1 MRKLASNILFVLGF
15 ITALVFFFFGKDFA
29 SLFGAGKESELTVG
43 RGFKIFSLTFV
54 FMGYDVIASMY
65 LTSIGDALSSAII
78 SALRGLVLLLIF
90 TFLFP
95 YLWGMDGV
103 WAVSPSTE
111 VLTVIV
117 AIFLIKKEKNKG

>member
-1 MRKLASNILFVLGF
+1 
-15 ITALVFFFFGKDFA
+15 
-29 SLFGAGKESELTVG
+29 
-43 RGFKIFSLTFV
+43 
-54 FMGYDVIASMY
+54 MGYDVIASMY
-65 LTSIGDALSSAII
+65 LTSIGDALSSAIV

-103 WAVSPSTE
+103 WAVSPATE